1 MFNFFKKKDLNDIQ
15 KTGADSSISSNEL
28 VDNDNDQTT
37 LTEIETEL
45 SFHPSWN
52 LPKEKEY
59 VFRFLNNDLSPLKD
73 NQISL
78 SGVDIEK
85 DESGF
90 HVTAF
95 LRNSLSKKIKIEAAE
110 LLLLDN
116 EKNLLARKEF
126 DLGELGEIPA
136 ASSRP
141 WMFIFE
147 KDTIVKDELP
157 SDGWSLAFNISAMV
171 PNQLDLDESWEM
183 SLPQEEKEKLN
194 QLVKGLPKL
203 KAREFNL
210 MGIHSEYRENGTL
223 AATILFRNG
232 RPKPLELK
240 QIALELLDADQ
251 DIVAQGSFQLDA
263 LKIKANTSK
272 PWTFIFPEELIQK
285 ETPDL
290 SRWVIRPVQKK

>member
-1 MFNFFKKKDLNDIQ
+1 MFNFFKKKDLNDIK

-28 VDNDNDQTT
+28 VDNDYEQTT
-37 LTEIETEL
+37 QTEIETEL

-52 LPKEKEY
+52 LAKEKEY
-59 VFRFLNNDLSPLKD
+59 VFRFLNNELSPLKE

-90 HVTAF
+90 QVTAF
-95 LRNSLSKKIKIEAAE
+95 LRNSLSKKIKIETAE

-126 DLGELGEIPA
+126 DLGELGEIPT

-147 KDTIVKDELP
+147 ADTILKDELP
-157 SDGWSLAFNISAMV
+157 SDGWSLAFNIGAMM
-171 PNQLDLDESWEM
+171 PNKLDLDESWEM

-251 DIVAQGSFQLDA
+251 DIVAQGSFQLEA

-290 SRWVIRPVQKK
+290 SRWVIRPIQKK